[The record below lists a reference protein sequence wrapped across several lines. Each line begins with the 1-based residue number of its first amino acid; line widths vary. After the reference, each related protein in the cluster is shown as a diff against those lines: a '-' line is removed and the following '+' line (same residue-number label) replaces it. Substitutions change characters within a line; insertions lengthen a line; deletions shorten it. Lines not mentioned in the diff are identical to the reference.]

1 MKRKNLILLSG
12 LLIMMS
18 IMLLLS
24 RGGKKNPNED
34 VEKFLKDQYPNE
46 SFSIIS
52 NKKVNNI
59 PVRGNGKGNHEGNE
73 YTVKSN
79 DTGIEFVIKTI
90 HEYTGYGTGYD
101 ILEDNY
107 KRISMKK
114 YIEGYNSNRICIA
127 DTYLENDPK
136 YYIRD
141 VDLIV
146 DMKDFET
153 IDELASTLFQ
163 FKNYYEEKNP
173 FKQGADIQVKVLENE
188 KFKKSIKLS
197 SKSSKISEND
207 LKTDLSDIK

>member
-101 ILEDNY
+101 ILERY
-107 KRISMKK
+107 FRLKGEHVIWP
-114 YIEGYNSNRICIA
+114 GYN
-127 DTYLENDPK
+127 T
-136 YYIRD
+136 
-141 VDLIV
+141 
-146 DMKDFET
+146 T
-153 IDELASTLFQ
+153 
-163 FKNYYEEKNP
+163 
-173 FKQGADIQVKVLENE
+173 
-188 KFKKSIKLS
+188 
-197 SKSSKISEND
+197 
-207 LKTDLSDIK
+207 